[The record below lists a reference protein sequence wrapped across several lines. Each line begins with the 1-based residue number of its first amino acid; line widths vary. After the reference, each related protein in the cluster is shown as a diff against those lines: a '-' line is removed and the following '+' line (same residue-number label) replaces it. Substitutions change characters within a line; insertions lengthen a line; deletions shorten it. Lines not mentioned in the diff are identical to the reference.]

1 MGFLEKHLNQTT
13 MNFINLLFKLA
24 LPIIFQNFLNS
35 SMALMDTLM
44 IGQLNE
50 TAIAAVGIANQFV
63 FIFIIVQ
70 FGIHSGV
77 SIFTAQYWGKRDLA
91 SIKKL
96 VGIGLIAGFAVCSF
110 FTFVALLTPGTPMAL
125 FSTDTEVIRLGS
137 GYLRIVGIS
146 FVISVVTYSYTNNLR
161 SMGIVK
167 LPMYASMIAVTL
179 NIVLNYILIF
189 GKLGS
194 PALGVNGAA
203 IATCI
208 SKFTEGFILMGI
220 VYYKKYPVAARI
232 SEMVDFD
239 YPFFKRIF
247 KICWPVFLN
256 ELFWVT
262 GISLYNLVYARIG
275 TESIAAVNIVA
286 SIENFMLIPFFGFF
300 HAGSIMIGNT
310 IGSGRNDEAYL
321 YGKYLLTL
329 QFAMAIFAG
338 GFMILSRDI
347 VLSFYK
353 VSEVAYMNAHH
364 LMLVSGLVLCI
375 KITNFTNVVSVLRGG
390 GDTRFG
396 FLLDLTGVW
405 CIGVPMAFFGAFY
418 LHLPVYWVMALVAT
432 EEIYKL
438 CLGIPRFLSRKWIM
452 NLVRN

>member
-1 MGFLEKHLNQTT
+1 MGFIGKHLNRTN
-13 MNFINLLFKLA
+13 MNFIDLLFKLA

-63 FIFIIVQ
+63 FIFIVVQ
-70 FGIHSGV
+70 FGIHSGI

-91 SIKKL
+91 NIKKL
-96 VGIGLIAGFAVCSF
+96 VGIGVMAGLAVCSF
-110 FTFVALLTPGTPMAL
+110 FTFVALVTPGILMAL
-125 FSTDTEVIRLGS
+125 FSTDAEVVRLGS
-137 GYLRIVGIS
+137 GYLRIVGFS
-146 FVISVVTYSYTNNLR
+146 FVISAVAYSYINNLR

-167 LPMYASMIAVTL
+167 VPMYASMIAVTL
-179 NIVLNYILIF
+179 NVVLNYILIF
-189 GKLGS
+189 GKLGF

-208 SKFTEGFILMGI
+208 SRFVEGFVLIAM
-220 VYYKKYPVAARI
+220 VYWKRYPVAARF
-232 SEMVDFD
+232 SEMLDFD
-239 YPFFKRIF
+239 YLFFKRIL
-247 KICWPVFLN
+247 KTCWPVFLN

-286 SIENFMLIPFFGFF
+286 SIENFMLIPFFGMF
-300 HAGSIMIGNT
+300 HAGSIMIGNS

-321 YGKYLLTL
+321 YGKYLLML
-329 QFAMAIFAG
+329 QFAMAVFAG

-347 VLSFYK
+347 VLSFYR
-353 VSEVAYMNAHH
+353 VSEGAYMNAHH
-364 LMLVSGLVLCI
+364 LMFVAGMVLCI

-405 CIGVPMAFFGAFY
+405 CIGVPMAFFAAFF
-418 LHLPVYWVMALVAT
+418 LNLPVYWVMALVAT

-452 NLVRN
+452 NLAKN

>member
-1 MGFLEKHLNQTT
+1 MEKKYLNQTN
-13 MNFINLLFKLA
+13 MDFINLLFKLA

-77 SIFTAQYWGKRDLA
+77 SIFTAQYWGKRDSA
-91 SIKKL
+91 NIKKL
-96 VGIGLIAGFAVCSF
+96 VGIGLMAGLSVCSL
-110 FTFVALLTPGTPMAL
+110 FTFGALATPDTLIGL
-125 FSTDTEVIRLGS
+125 FSKDTEVVRLGS
-137 GYLRIVGIS
+137 GYLRIVGVS

-189 GKLGS
+189 GKLGF

-208 SKFTEGFILMGI
+208 SRFTEGFVLVGI
-220 VYYKKYPVAARI
+220 VYCKKYPIAAGI
-232 SEMVDFD
+232 SEMLDFD

-247 KICWPVFLN
+247 RTCWPVFLN
-256 ELFWVT
+256 EFFWVT

-286 SIENFMLIPFFGFF
+286 SIENFMLIPFLGMF
-300 HAGSIMIGNT
+300 HAGAIIIGNT

-321 YGKYLLTL
+321 YGKYILML
-329 QFAMAIFAG
+329 QFVMAVFAG
-338 GFMILSRDI
+338 AIMILSRDV

-353 VSEVAYMNAHH
+353 VSEGAYMNAHH
-364 LMLVSGLVLCI
+364 LMFVAGAVLCI

-405 CIGVPMAFFGAFY
+405 CIGVPMAFFGAFI
-418 LHLPVYWVMALVAT
+418 LHLPVYWVMALVVT

-438 CLGIPRFLSRKWIM
+438 CLGIPRFLSRKWIR
-452 NLVRN
+452 NLVNK

>member
-1 MGFLEKHLNQTT
+1 MD
-13 MNFINLLFKLA
+13 FINLLFKLA
-24 LPIIFQNFLNS
+24 LPIIFQNFLTV
-35 SMALMDTLM
+35 SMALMDTVM

-91 SIKKL
+91 NIKKL
-96 VGIGLIAGFAVCSF
+96 VGIGIMAGLAVCSI

-125 FSTDTEVIRLGS
+125 FSTDTEVVRLGS

-146 FVISVVTYSYTNNLR
+146 FVISVATYSYTNNLR

-167 LPMYASMIAVTL
+167 VPMYASMVAVTL
-179 NIVLNYILIF
+179 NIILNYILIF

-208 SKFTEGFILMGI
+208 SRFTEGFILMGI
-220 VYYKKYPVAARI
+220 VCYKRYPVAAGI
-232 SEMVDFD
+232 SEMLDFD
-239 YPFFKRIF
+239 YPFFKRVF
-247 KICWPVFLN
+247 ETCWPVFLN

-286 SIENFMLIPFFGFF
+286 SIENFMLIPFFGLF
-300 HAGSIMIGNT
+300 HAGSIMIGNR

-353 VSEVAYMNAHH
+353 ISEVAYMNAHH

-375 KITNFTNVVSVLRGG
+375 KITNCTNVVSVLRGG
-390 GDTRFG
+390 GDTRFA

-405 CIGVPMAFFGAFY
+405 CIGVPMAFFAAFF
-418 LHLPVYWVMALVAT
+418 LDLPVYWVMALVAT

>member
-1 MGFLEKHLNQTT
+1 MGFLKKHVNQTT
-13 MNFINLLFKLA
+13 MNFINLLFTLA
-24 LPIIFQNFLNS
+24 LPIIFQNFLSS

-77 SIFTAQYWGKRDLA
+77 SIFTAQYWGKRDLPN
-91 SIKKL
+91 IKRL
-96 VGIGLIAGFAVCSF
+96 VGLGLMAGLAVCSI
-110 FTFVALLTPGTPMAL
+110 FTFVALLAPDTLIAL
-125 FSTDTEVIRLGS
+125 FSKDTEVVRLGS

-167 LPMYASMIAVTL
+167 LPMYASMIAVIL

-189 GKLGS
+189 GKFGS

-208 SKFTEGFILMGI
+208 SRFTEGFILMGI
-220 VYYKKYPVAARI
+220 VYYKRYPVAARI

-247 KICWPVFLN
+247 KTCWPVFLN
-256 ELFWVT
+256 ELVWVT

-286 SIENFMLIPFFGFF
+286 SIENFMLIPFFGLF

-353 VSEVAYMNAHH
+353 VSEGAYLNAHH

-405 CIGVPMAFFGAFY
+405 CIGVPMAFFAAFF